1 MRSRRALGALALV
14 ITGALVL
21 AACGDD
27 DDTTAG
33 TTAGRTI
40 TVTMT
45 DNAFDP
51 ASITVA
57 AGETVTFRFDNRGE
71 AVHEAVIGDEAFQTA
86 HATTMDDTAMMGS
99 TAAEGGMDHAGADGD
114 AGAGTEAVVVQ
125 PGDTGELTATF
136 DAPGTLLIGC
146 HQPGHYESGMKATLA
161 VT

>member
-51 ASITVA
+51 AGLTVA
-57 AGETVTFRFDNRGE
+57 AGETVTFRFENRGA
-71 AVHEAVIGDEAFQTA
+71 AVHDAVIGDEAYQSA
-86 HATTMDDTAMMGS
+86 HSDAMDTTDATP
-99 TAAEGGMDHAGADGD
+99 
-114 AGAGTEAVVVQ
+114 GTEHDLSGASAGSEVVVVQ
-125 PGDTGELTATF
+125 PGDSWDLTYTF
-136 DAPGTLLIGC
+136 IEAGTLLIGC
-146 HQPGHYESGMKATLA
+146 HQPGHYESGMSAAIT